1 MKKNSTKS
9 LKWLTGAI
17 IVLGLLALSV
27 ITCQTFGFF
36 YGYPVRQEA
45 VWIEGFKGM
54 QVSIIILRFIGAIT
68 WFALLLAFLFNA
80 IKAQKNGIL
89 FPRKNIG
96 ILFGLAASSFI
107 TLLCRGNMHIVM
119 GERHI
124 NIGVAELIA
133 PLIIC
138 IVALIYR
145 NAVQVS
151 EENSLT
157 I

>member
-1 MKKNSTKS
+1 MKTNTTRS
-9 LKWLTGAI
+9 LKWLTGAV
-17 IVLGLLALSV
+17 IVLGLMALALFTVQS
-27 ITCQTFGFF
+27 FGFF
-36 YGYPVRQEA
+36 TGTPQKA

-54 QVSIIILRFIGAIT
+54 QVSIIIMRLIGSIT
-68 WFALLLAFLFNA
+68 CFTLLLAFLFNS
-80 IKAQKNGIL
+80 IKGQKNGEL
-89 FPRKNIG
+89 FQRKNIG
-96 ILFGLAASSFI
+96 ILFGLAAASFI
-107 TLLCRGNMHIVM
+107 TLLCSCNMHIVM

-124 NIGVAELIA
+124 NIGFTELFVPI
-133 PLIIC
+133 IIC

>member
-68 WFALLLAFLFNA
+68 CFALLLAFLFNA
-80 IKAQKNGIL
+80 IKAQKNGVL

-96 ILFGLAASSFI
+96 ILFGLAAPHSLPCSA
-107 TLLCRGNMHIVM
+107 G
-119 GERHI
+119 
-124 NIGVAELIA
+124 A
-133 PLIIC
+133 IC
-138 IVALIYR
+138 
-145 NAVQVS
+145 
-151 EENSLT
+151 T
-157 I
+157 

>member
-9 LKWLTGAI
+9 LKWLTGVV
-17 IVLGLLALSV
+17 IVLGFIALAI

-36 YGYPVRQEA
+36 CGYPVQQKA
-45 VWIEGFKGM
+45 VWIEELKGM
-54 QVSIIILRFIGAIT
+54 QISIIMLRLLGAIT
-68 WFALLLAFLFNA
+68 CFAILLTFLFNS
-80 IKAQKNGIL
+80 IKALKNKVL
-89 FPRKNIG
+89 FPRKNVG
-96 ILFGLAASSFI
+96 LLFGLAVASFI
-107 TLLCRGNMHIVM
+107 TLICCGNMHVVM

-124 NIGVAELIA
+124 NIGFTELFVPI
-133 PLIIC
+133 IIC

>member
-9 LKWLTGAI
+9 LKWLTGAV
-17 IVLGLLALSV
+17 IVLGLIALGP

-36 YGYPVRQEA
+36 YGYPVQQKAE
-45 VWIEGFKGM
+45 WIEELKGL
-54 QVSIIILRFIGAIT
+54 QVSIIILRMIGT
-68 WFALLLAFLFNA
+68 VTCLSLLLTFLFKS
-80 IKAQKNGIL
+80 IKAQKNGVL
-89 FPRKNIG
+89 FPRKNVG
-96 ILFGLAASSFI
+96 ILFSLAATSFI
-107 TLLCRGNMHIVM
+107 TLLCYGNMHIVL

-124 NIGVAELIA
+124 NIGFTELMVPI
-133 PLIIC
+133 IIC

-151 EENSLT
+151 EENNLT

>member
-1 MKKNSTKS
+1 MKKNPTKS
-9 LKWLTGAI
+9 LKWLTGAV
-17 IVLGLLALSV
+17 IVLSLIALSV

-36 YGYPVRQEA
+36 YEYPVQQKA

-54 QVSIIILRFIGAIT
+54 QVSIIMLRLLGAIT
-68 WFALLLAFLFNA
+68 CFAILLAFLFNS
-80 IKAQKNGIL
+80 ITAQKNRVL

-96 ILFGLAASSFI
+96 ILFGLAVASFI
-107 TLLCRGNMHIVM
+107 TLLCSGNMHIVM
-119 GERHI
+119 GERYI
-124 NIGVAELIA
+124 NIGFTELIV
-133 PLIIC
+133 PIMIC

-151 EENSLT
+151 EENNLT

>member
-1 MKKNSTKS
+1 MKTNTTRS
-9 LKWLTGAI
+9 LKWLTGAVI
-17 IVLGLLALSV
+17 ALGLMALALFTVQS
-27 ITCQTFGFF
+27 FGFF
-36 YGYPVRQEA
+36 TGTPQKA

-54 QVSIIILRFIGAIT
+54 QVSIIILRLIGSIT
-68 WFALLLAFLFNA
+68 CFTLLLAFLFNS
-80 IKAQKNGIL
+80 IKGQKNGEL
-89 FPRKNIG
+89 FQRKNIA

-107 TLLCRGNMHIVM
+107 TLLCSGNMHIVM

-124 NIGVAELIA
+124 NIGFTELFVPI
-133 PLIIC
+133 IIC

-151 EENSLT
+151 EENNLT

>member
-9 LKWLTGAI
+9 LKWLTGAV
-17 IVLGLLALSV
+17 IVLGLMALALIIVQSL
-27 ITCQTFGFF
+27 GFF
-36 YGYPVRQEA
+36 TGTPQKA

-54 QVSIIILRFIGAIT
+54 QITFIILRLIGAISS
-68 WFALLLAFLFNA
+68 FVLLLAFLFNS
-80 IKAQKNGIL
+80 IEAQNSGVL

-96 ILFGLAASSFI
+96 ILFGLAAASFI
-107 TLLCRGNMHIVM
+107 TLLCSGNMHIVM
-119 GERHI
+119 GKGHI
-124 NIGVAELIA
+124 NIGFTELIV
-133 PLIIC
+133 PIIIC

-151 EENSLT
+151 EENNLT

>member
-1 MKKNSTKS
+1 MKTDSTKS
-9 LKWLTGAI
+9 LKWLTGAV
-17 IVLGLLALSV
+17 IVLGLMALAL
-27 ITCQTFGFF
+27 ITVQSFGFF
-36 YGYPVRQEA
+36 TGTPQKA
-45 VWIEGFKGM
+45 VWIEEFKGM
-54 QVSIIILRFIGAIT
+54 QASIIIMKLIGSVTCFSLI
-68 WFALLLAFLFNA
+68 LAFLFNS

-96 ILFGLAASSFI
+96 LLFGLAAASFI
-107 TLLCRGNMHIVM
+107 TLLCSGNMHIVM

-124 NIGVAELIA
+124 NIGFTELFV
-133 PLIIC
+133 PVIIC
-138 IVALIYR
+138 IVAIIYR

>member
-17 IVLGLLALSV
+17 TALSLIALSV

-36 YGYPVRQEA
+36 YGYPVQQEA

-54 QVSIIILRFIGAIT
+54 QVSIIILRLIGTIT
-68 WFALLLAFLFNA
+68 CFALLLAFLFNS
-80 IKAQKNGIL
+80 IKAQKNRVL

-96 ILFGLAASSFI
+96 ILFGLATASFI
-107 TLLCRGNMHIVM
+107 TLLCIGNMHIVM

-124 NIGVAELIA
+124 NIGFTELIV
-133 PLIIC
+133 PIIIC

>member
-1 MKKNSTKS
+1 MKTDTTRS
-9 LKWLTGAI
+9 LKWLTGAVI
-17 IVLGLLALSV
+17 ALGLIALAL
-27 ITCQTFGFF
+27 ITVQSFGFF
-36 YGYPVRQEA
+36 YGIPQKA

-54 QVSIIILRFIGAIT
+54 QISIIILRLIGSVTSFI
-68 WFALLLAFLFNA
+68 LLLVFLSNS

-89 FPRKNIG
+89 FSRNNIG
-96 ILFGLAASSFI
+96 ILFGLAITSFI
-107 TLLCRGNMHIVM
+107 TLLCIGNIHIVM

-124 NIGVAELIA
+124 NIGFMELIV
-133 PLIIC
+133 PIIIC